1 MFNNPKNLKLS
12 NDSQHKKMFESVQDI
27 LKNKVV
33 FPKKLFNNNNM
44 ATRPLRPCNK
54 EVRISTSKVSHDPIC
69 RSSNNLIKIQK
80 IHPSELTSKA
90 ILSRTKLR
98 GKTRESLRSASKRKL
113 ISRQKRIINNE
124 NIISDPQNIKQ
135 SSNLL
140 EKIDPRQL
148 KSIPASRVDSRKAV
162 RTDVLIRL
170 PTDGAQIGSGRK
182 FTTS

>member
-1 MFNNPKNLKLS
+1 MFNTPKNLKLT
-12 NDSQHKKMFESVQDI
+12 NDSHQRKMFESVQDI
-27 LKNKVV
+27 LKNKAI

-54 EVRISTSKVSHDPIC
+54 EVRIPTPKVSHNPIR

-80 IHPSELTSKA
+80 IHPSELSGKA
-90 ILSRTKLR
+90 TLSRTKLR
-98 GKTRESLRSASKRKL
+98 GKTREGLRSASKRKL
-113 ISRQKRIINNE
+113 VSRQKRIINNE

-140 EKIDPRQL
+140 EKIDHRQL
-148 KSIPASRVDSRKAV
+148 KSIPLSNVDSRKAV

-170 PTDGAQIGSGRK
+170 PTDGAQVGSGRK
-182 FTTS
+182 FPTS